1 MLNLVDALLGVIP
14 NCDPIL
20 EIWPVG
26 FRTYNLLVPNFLN
39 LPISLFGQKGN
50 KALIGL
56 AAYTASQT
64 AQCAYCTAHTCSFAL
79 RRGLSADVFSGKTT
93 PQEKAVI
100 ALAESLSSIPTHV
113 PEGLIPNLRTY
124 FSDSELEWLAL
135 SVGLMGFLNKFM
147 DAIGVELEVSAMNDV
162 WHILQPHGWSPGK
175 HSTAEN
181 LSQVSAT
188 TTIKDSLKTYIHV
201 LKQAPGAL
209 RIERQ
214 WTQGIPDKPDQAQA
228 YLQAKLGYSFP
239 LLSHIKKKRVVRALT
254 TILRDNLDAEKSVV
268 GLRTKLLCGYI
279 FTTVIGNSR
288 LNHESLTLTK
298 LLDPHLSE
306 RSLQAI
312 QDIAH
317 SVVPQEKTDCQQ
329 QLTDIVKSSEF
340 SNAEVAAF
348 ILTRAMSDS
357 PADVNTAILSDIA
370 PLLSPE
376 ALVELT
382 VWIAIQQLMHRLQSY
397 YTAAVSQS
405 C

>member
-100 ALAESLSSIPTHV
+100 TLAESLSSIPTHV
-113 PEGLIPNLRTY
+113 PEDLIPNLRTY

-147 DAIGVELEVSAMNDV
+147 DAIGVELEVGAMNDV

-175 HSTAEN
+175 HNTAEN

-188 TTIKDSLKTYIHV
+188 TAIKDSLKTYVHV

-214 WTQGIPDKPDQAQA
+214 WTQGISDKSDQAQA

-268 GLRTKLLCGYI
+268 GLRTKLLCGHI

-288 LNHESLTLTK
+288 LNRESLTLIK

-317 SVVPQEKTDCQQ
+317 SVVPQETIDCQQ

-397 YTAAVSQS
+397 YTAAVSQA